1 MNKDTKFEVLE
12 KFVLSIGL
20 NDKDTKTQIID
31 TKKAQEIIEGLLIV
45 EGFEGASIFEG
56 LGLYKHN
63 QNGGGVYVHEKT
75 LKVELLFTTLE
86 SVLSLCNA
94 VKRALN
100 QESVAIERV
109 QSFSALI

>member
-1 MNKDTKFEVLE
+1 MKDTKFEALG
-12 KFVLSIGL
+12 KFILSIGL
-20 NDKDTKTQIID
+20 NDKI
-31 TKKAQEIIEGLLIV
+31 TKKQEISTQKAQKIIEGLLRV

-63 QNGGGVYVHEKT
+63 QNRGGVYVHEKT

-86 SVLSLCNA
+86 SVLNLCEA

-100 QESVAIERV
+100 QV
-109 QSFSALI
+109 QCRRCICGGI